1 MTSNDES
8 WTSWLCDLEPEDYK
22 IINDINIAPT
32 SLQQSF
38 SGGSHCSHTTSNTMS
53 NSSGDVNCFER
64 PTKTLKTNPS
74 NIGYPSLPKKDSS
87 HSYILCFDNE
97 NQEPKL
103 EPMLNID
110 STLKPKGKVFNHGK
124 SLTSKG
130 SLENQKKGPKRN
142 IQESKKT
149 DSAARNAQDHILAE
163 RKRREKIS
171 QKFIALS
178 ALLPD
183 LKKMD
188 KASVLGDAINHVKQ
202 LQEKVKLLE
211 EKNQRNNV
219 ESVVY
224 VEKTKSC
231 SSDEDVSDTSSN
243 SGYGNCCHTHTSKPS
258 RSLPEVEARVSE
270 KNVLIRVHCEKH
282 KSVLMNI
289 IQEIEN
295 LHLSVTSSC
304 ALLFGTTKLDIT
316 IIAEMDEKFSLSV
329 QELARKLQI
338 VLL

>member
-1 MTSNDES
+1 
-8 WTSWLCDLEPEDYK
+8 
-22 IINDINIAPT
+22 
-32 SLQQSF
+32 
-38 SGGSHCSHTTSNTMS
+38 
-53 NSSGDVNCFER
+53 
-64 PTKTLKTNPS
+64 
-74 NIGYPSLPKKDSS
+74 
-87 HSYILCFDNE
+87 
-97 NQEPKL
+97 
-103 EPMLNID
+103 MLNIG
-110 STLKPKGKVFNHGK
+110 STLKPKGKVSNHGK

-149 DSAARNAQDHILAE
+149 DSAARNAQDHIIAE

-224 VEKTKSC
+224 VEKTKSY
-231 SSDEDVSDTSSN
+231 SSDEDVSETSSN

-282 KSVLMNI
+282 KGALMNI

-295 LHLSVTSSC
+295 LHLSVTSSS

-329 QELARKLQI
+329 QELARKLRV

>member
-1 MTSNDES
+1 
-8 WTSWLCDLEPEDYK
+8 
-22 IINDINIAPT
+22 
-32 SLQQSF
+32 
-38 SGGSHCSHTTSNTMS
+38 MS
-53 NSSGDVNCFER
+53 NSSGDVN
-64 PTKTLKTNPS
+64 KTNPS

-87 HSYILCFDNE
+87 HSYILCFGNE
-97 NQEPKL
+97 NPES
-103 EPMLNID
+103 MLNIG
-110 STLKPKGKVFNHGK
+110 STLKPKGKVSNHGK
-124 SLTSKG
+124 SLASKG

-149 DSAARNAQDHILAE
+149 DSAARNAQDHIIAE

-211 EKNQRNNV
+211 EKNQKNNV
-219 ESVVY
+219 ESVSMVY
-224 VEKTKSC
+224 VEKTKSY
-231 SSDEDVSDTSSN
+231 SSDEDVSETSSN

-282 KSVLMNI
+282 KGALMNI

-295 LHLSVTSSC
+295 LHLSVTSSS

-329 QELARKLQI
+329 QELARKLRV